1 MAVQLARSPQV
12 TYTPV
17 TRASRS
23 HYRGSVVSFDRVRES
38 ASKAAFNTSMQRAIM
53 NQKYWE
59 DILEKLR
66 KAGGGGGGGSR
77 FDRITVSMQL
87 MDFIT
92 KKMISSILENVKAGS
107 LKTEGLKTGSGD
119 KNFISV
125 ISSIIPQNVK
135 NVFIPII
142 ANLNTQVKNIFSITT
157 KTISSVLMAFSAQM
171 NKLKQLIEEDLKNI
185 FEKLNIKGK
194 LKKVQ
199 TVLFEFFVEMKEE
212 VKNAVEFIKNFL
224 NISYATE
231 NAKIFSIK
239 R

>member
-12 TYTPV
+12 TYAPV
-17 TRASRS
+17 TRVSRS

-38 ASKAAFNTSMQRAIM
+38 ASKAAFNASMQRAVM

-92 KKMISSILENVKAGS
+92 KKMISAILENVKAGS
-107 LKTEGLKTGSGD
+107 LKAEGLNVGSSD
-119 KNFISV
+119 KNITSA
-125 ISSIIPQNVK
+125 ILSIIPQNVK
-135 NVFIPII
+135 SIFIPII
-142 ANLNTQVKNIFSITT
+142 MNLNTQVKNIFSSTT
-157 KTISSVLMAFSAQM
+157 KTISNVLIAFSAQI

-212 VKNAVEFIKNFL
+212 VRNAVEFIKNFL

-231 NAKIFSIK
+231 NAKIFPIK